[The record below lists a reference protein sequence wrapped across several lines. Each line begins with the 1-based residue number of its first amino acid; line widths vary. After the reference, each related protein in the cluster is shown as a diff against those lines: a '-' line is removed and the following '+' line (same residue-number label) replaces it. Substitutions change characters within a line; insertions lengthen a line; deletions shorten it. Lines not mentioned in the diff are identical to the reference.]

1 MFEKIGKTKTPN
13 FPNMHKKYLQ
23 KILKLKGYIIE
34 KVEETDKEI
43 FVHCHSKKRGMRHKG
58 QYSSAISTKRIKN
71 SRHIVIDDRVVIL
84 HITQRKFYFSKTDQR
99 LWEILP
105 DFKRK
110 KRDTNTFREQ
120 SLKELRNTNYTG
132 TSIKRHTSRMYPL
145 RLLDEIDGF
154 QINWDKNCTR
164 IGLDGKSVKKH
175 QMVMNITNLDKHEV
189 VSVLPGYNQQILA
202 QWCESLAEARRGQI
216 KEICVD
222 MSDVPIA
229 ILHKYFPAAHLIIDH
244 FHVIAHA
251 IKQMNQLRRNI
262 QNVDKKNFQSSMN

>member
-1 MFEKIGKTKTPN
+1 MQT
-13 FPNMHKKYLQ
+13 KYLRN
-23 KILKLKGYIIE
+23 ILKLKDYIIE
-34 KVEETDKEI
+34 KLAETESEI
-43 FVHCHSKKRGMRHKG
+43 FVHCRSKKRGMKHEG
-58 QYSSAISTKRIKN
+58 QYSTAVSTTRIKN
-71 SRHIVIDDRVVIL
+71 SRHVVIDDRVVIL
-84 HITQRKFYFSKTDQR
+84 LIKQRKFYFSKTDKR

-110 KRDTNTFREQ
+110 KRDSNTFRDQ

-154 QINWDKNCTR
+154 QMNWDENCTR

-175 QMVMNITNLDKHEV
+175 QMVTNITNLDKHEV

-202 QWCESLAEARRGQI
+202 EWCESLTKMQRGQI

-229 ILHKYFPAAHLIIDH
+229 ILKKYFPDSRLVIDH
-244 FHVIAHA
+244 FHVIANA
-251 IKQMNQLRRNI
+251 IRQMDRLRRII
-262 QNVDKKNFQSSMN
+262 QNVDKKNFQSSMNWLNLAIN